1 MTNWMTPTDAAKY
14 ATVSVDMVRDAVK
27 SGDLKAFA
35 IGRGREYRLTADDV
49 DAWMRSR
56 AWEPKG

>member
-1 MTNWMTPTDAAKY
+1 MTPTDAAKY

-56 AWEPKG
+56 AWEPK